1 MTSFSGHAY
10 KELNKVKKFLLIV
23 LILTQ
28 TAFAQKIKVAESFSQ
43 LPKGK
48 NIILIFAMEYCP
60 YCIRQERSI
69 LKRVKPKFEDMGYFK
84 VMKGTDLFQ
93 ELIETGNFGE
103 VEYFPTTYIL
113 KIDSDDQIDVKYPF
127 MGFQRSS
134 NIIDIL
140 NDKEI
145 MGD

>member
-1 MTSFSGHAY
+1 M
-10 KELNKVKKFLLIV
+10 KKIIFLL
-23 LILTQ
+23 LIFAQ
-28 TAFAQKIKVAESFSQ
+28 AVFAQKLDIAREFSQ
-43 LPKGK
+43 LPKEK
-48 NIILIFAMEYCP
+48 NIVLIFSMEFCP

-69 LKRVKPKFEDMGYFK
+69 LRNVKTRFKDMGYFK
-84 VMKGTDLFQ
+84 VMKGSSLFE

-113 KIDSDDQIDVKYPF
+113 KIDKDDEIDVKYPF
-127 MGFQRSS
+127 MGYQKAV

-140 NDKEI
+140 NDKDI